1 MFLIL
6 IIKTNLNTK
15 AKEIENKIPHV
26 TNLVT
31 KSTLDTKVRDI
42 ENEIIVITGF
52 VTTTNLNRLT
62 KSSFN
67 ARM

>member
-6 IIKTNLNTK
+6 IIKANLNTK
-15 AKEIENKIPHV
+15 ATEIENKIPHF
-26 TNLVT
+26 TNLAT

-42 ENEIIVITGF
+42 ENEIIVTTGF
-52 VTTTNLNRLT
+52 ITTTNLNRLT